1 MKGDVLTRLK
11 RLEDA
16 LKQGDGVIIV
26 EAVAVR
32 NTKHV
37 TEPCRGFAAHC
48 LIPYYHSRRVCLAAF
63 PKVPPACFPCP
74 GLSDLRWANS

>member
-26 EAVAVR
+26 EAV
-32 NTKHV
+32 
-37 TEPCRGFAAHC
+37 
-48 LIPYYHSRRVCLAAF
+48 
-63 PKVPPACFPCP
+63 P
-74 GLSDLRWANS
+74 GGYRLPNGDNVKTVEAIKNKYSAIIIDDL

>member
-26 EAVAVR
+26 EAV
-32 NTKHV
+32 
-37 TEPCRGFAAHC
+37 
-48 LIPYYHSRRVCLAAF
+48 
-63 PKVPPACFPCP
+63 P
-74 GLSDLRWANS
+74 GGDTVKTVEALKSKYGVIIIDDL